1 MILSVLTPEK
11 TLLEAKVSKVELP
24 GSKGRFMVLCNHA
37 PIISSLV
44 EGDVVYMSEGAV
56 SRIHVLS
63 GFVEVNENRITVCAE
78 V

>member
-1 MILSVLTPEK
+1 MMLSVLTPEK

-24 GSKGRFMVLCNHA
+24 GDKGRFMVLCNHA
-37 PIISSLV
+37 PIISSLA
-44 EGDVVYMSEGAV
+44 EGDVVYVSERV
-56 SRIHVLS
+56 ENRIHVLS